1 MNENGQREP
10 TAFDRAATRFAFRRP
25 PGNRSPDIDP
35 AAMASPQHAGGGKWQ
50 AAIR

>member
-1 MNENGQREP
+1 MNRTWVG
-10 TAFDRAATRFAFRRP
+10 RAATRFAFRRP

-35 AAMASPQHAGGGKWQ
+35 AGTLSPQNAGGGKWQ